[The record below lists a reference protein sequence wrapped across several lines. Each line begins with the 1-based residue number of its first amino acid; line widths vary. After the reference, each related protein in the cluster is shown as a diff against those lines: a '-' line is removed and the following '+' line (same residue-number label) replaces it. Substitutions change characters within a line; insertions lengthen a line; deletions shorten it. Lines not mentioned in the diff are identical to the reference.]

1 MARISS
7 GKILSIVMIVVMA
20 TVLFSVVESV
30 LPTMISATYDHFTGY
45 NSTEI
50 GTSAHTFAGTVPTL
64 LGWFYVIAPLG
75 LAVVVVLSLFRLR
88 RR

>member
-30 LPTMISATYDHFTGY
+30 LPTMVSATYDLFTGY
-45 NSTEI
+45 NSTAI
-50 GTSAHTFAGTVPTL
+50 GTSANTFAATVPSL

-75 LAVVVVLSLFRLR
+75 LAVVVILGLFRLR
-88 RR
+88 R